1 MRYSGPVH
9 PFLLASETVAFAS
22 SVNANTRR
30 RRPESS
36 GFFQGCTSEYSQI
49 STVRRKLLQFVAAVV
64 LALCVWGH
72 VSELFDHW
80 DNTFKTGNDIEYSTV
95 IVVLIAGAVVGFVRF
110 AVRVLTALLGALH
123 VRPSL
128 PAVVAARPN
137 STELIGSCPPLPL
150 RI

>member
-1 MRYSGPVH
+1 MRR
-9 PFLLASETVAFAS
+9 E
-22 SVNANTRR
+22 
-30 RRPESS
+30 
-36 GFFQGCTSEYSQI
+36 
-49 STVRRKLLQFVAAVV
+49 LLQLVAAVV
-64 LALCVWGH
+64 LGLCVWGH

-110 AVRVLTALLGALH
+110 AFMVLTALLGALH

-128 PAVVAARPN
+128 AAVAVAKPN
-137 STELIGSCPPLPL
+137 STELIGYSPPLPL

>member
-1 MRYSGPVH
+1 MNQWP
-9 PFLLASETVAFAS
+9 
-22 SVNANTRR
+22 
-30 RRPESS
+30 
-36 GFFQGCTSEYSQI
+36 QI
-49 STVRRKLLQFVAAVV
+49 SSRRSLLTSVSNSELSSAHFQVLFSEARENGIQRKVRLRLLHFGTAVV
-64 LALCVWGH
+64 LTLCIWGH

-110 AVRVLTALLGALH
+110 AVRVLTARLGALH

-128 PAVVAARPN
+128 PAVGAARPN
-137 STELIGSCPPLPL
+137 STELIGYSPPLPL

>member
-1 MRYSGPVH
+1 M
-9 PFLLASETVAFAS
+9 
-22 SVNANTRR
+22 
-30 RRPESS
+30 
-36 GFFQGCTSEYSQI
+36 
-49 STVRRKLLQFVAAVV
+49 RRKLLQFVAAVV

-110 AVRVLTALLGALH
+110 AVRVLTAQLGALH

-128 PAVVAARPN
+128 AAVADPRPN
-137 STELIGSCPPLPL
+137 STELIGHSPPLPL

>member
-1 MRYSGPVH
+1 M
-9 PFLLASETVAFAS
+9 
-22 SVNANTRR
+22 
-30 RRPESS
+30 
-36 GFFQGCTSEYSQI
+36 
-49 STVRRKLLQFVAAVV
+49 RRKLLQLVAAVV
-64 LALCVWGH
+64 LALCGWGH

-110 AVRVLTALLGALH
+110 AFMVLTATWGALH

-128 PAVVAARPN
+128 AVAAARPN
-137 STELIGSCPPLPL
+137 STELIGPSPPLPL